1 MVKAWGGLILMG
13 ATAKQAIQLMQSW
26 IGSDKRKIIDI
37 YNDHKPLAKNYYV
50 LYTDAWCDTTI
61 SALFITLGC
70 PEIIGGTECGV
81 ERHIQLFKQYGI
93 WIEDGTIT
101 PEPGYIITYNWD
113 DSTQPNDG
121 YADHIGLVEKVEG
134 TQITVIEGNY
144 NNAVRRRTIPVGWGY
159 IRGYA
164 IPQYTKEEKI
174 VSRPNGIDVSGWQ
187 PKDILINVKYDF
199 AGVKITQGTG
209 YINPYWKNQVAAA
222 LVRGKPVLA
231 YHYANGSGVNGE
243 VNFYLQTLG
252 EYIKDVI
259 PALDWETSADASGKN
274 NQFGNPSYAKQW
286 MDEVKKRSK
295 KTSFIYGSK
304 DSCFNAMDWT
314 AAKKAGYK
322 CWGAQYGSNNAIYGY
337 SDNPWQSD
345 RPWGAWGQDV
355 SIFQYTSNLIL
366 PGYSGRLDGNIAYM
380 TADQL
385 KEMAKGGTV
394 SEIVPPADSENL
406 DKATL
411 LELVAQTQEGKFGN
425 GEDRKRKLGD
435 RYDEVQQML
444 NYIYGA
450 STDTLATQVITGKYG
465 SGELRKRVLGK
476 RYNEV
481 QKAVNAKLSGM
492 KSVEEVAKE
501 VIAGKWGNGNDR
513 IKRLRAAGYDSVAV
527 QKEVN
532 RLLGV
537 A

>member
-1 MVKAWGGLILMG
+1 
-13 ATAKQAIQLMQSW
+13 MQDW
-26 IGSDKRKIIDI
+26 IGIDKRIIIDI
-37 YNDHKPLAKNYYV
+37 YNSHLPLARGYKV
-50 LYTDAWCDTTI
+50 KYTDAWCDPGI
-61 SALFITLGC
+61 SALFIKLGAVDA
-70 PEIIGGTECGV
+70 IGGTECGV
-81 ERHIQLFKQYGI
+81 EKHIALFKAAGI
-93 WIEDGTIT
+93 WEEDGTAT
-101 PEPGYIITYNWD
+101 PEPGWIICYNWD
-113 DSTQPNDG
+113 DNTQPNDG
-121 YADHIGLVEKVEG
+121 WADHIGLVEK
-134 TQITVIEGNY
+134 IEGHDITLIECNY
-144 NNAVRRRTIPVGWGY
+144 NDRVARRVIPIGWGY

-164 IPQYTKEEKI
+164 KPKYNKKEISEKETKI
-174 VSRPNGIDVSGWQ
+174 MGRPNGIDVSGWQ
-187 PKDILINVKYDF
+187 PKDVLVNVKYDF

-259 PALDWETSADASGKN
+259 PALDWETSSNASGKN
-274 NQFGNPSYAKQW
+274 SQFGNPAYAKQW

-304 DSCFNAMDWT
+304 DSCFNAMDWG
-314 AAKKAGYK
+314 AVKKAGYK

-337 SDNPWQSD
+337 SDNPWQSS

-366 PGYSGRLDGNIAYM
+366 SGYSGRLDGNISYM
-380 TADQL
+380 TIDQL
-385 KEMAKGGTV
+385 KEMAKGGAV

-406 DKATL
+406 DKASL
-411 LELVAQTQEGKFGN
+411 LELVAQVQEGKFGT
-425 GEDRKRKLGD
+425 GEERKRKLGD
-435 RYDEVQQML
+435 RYDEVQQMI

-481 QKAVNAKLSGM
+481 QKVVNQKLSGM
-492 KSVEEVAKE
+492 KDVTTVAKE
-501 VIAGKWGNGNDR
+501 VINGKWGNDPER
-513 IKRLRAAGYDSVAV
+513 TKRLRAAGYDSVAV